1 MLPKRRSSEDVSD
14 SSGTD
19 AEMPQLL
26 PVARAPVEEAR
37 EPPTRAPD
45 YRAELE
51 ALGNETIEGLYEAAR
66 KRPRLFRLLNRYLR
80 DHHGVKIRGIVDND
94 DGVMTIHVGEG
105 QPAPGRRCRW
115 DGHFWTKSETLRWA
129 LQEKKASLLWTL
141 GFWNRDFER

>member
-1 MLPKRRSSEDVSD
+1 MPPKRGSSDVASD
-14 SSGTD
+14 SSSSD

-51 ALGNETIEGLYEAAR
+51 ALGNDTIEGLYEAAR
-66 KRPRLFRLLNRYLR
+66 KRPHLFRLLNRYMRVRHRVEILEIG
-80 DHHGVKIRGIVDND
+80 DSG

-115 DGHFWTKSETLRWA
+115 DGTFWTKSQTLRWA
-129 LQEKKASLLWTL
+129 LQEKKASLLWAL
-141 GFWNRDFER
+141 GFWERDFER